1 MTTRRPTIHYY
12 DTCTLTNGLAYDR
25 VNGRLYLMQ
34 SRGDGVKPLI
44 HVLQINV
51 LSDETAPAPPGG
63 LAVQ

>member
-1 MTTRRPTIHYY
+1 
-12 DTCTLTNGLAYDR
+12 
-25 VNGRLYLMQ
+25 LYLMQ